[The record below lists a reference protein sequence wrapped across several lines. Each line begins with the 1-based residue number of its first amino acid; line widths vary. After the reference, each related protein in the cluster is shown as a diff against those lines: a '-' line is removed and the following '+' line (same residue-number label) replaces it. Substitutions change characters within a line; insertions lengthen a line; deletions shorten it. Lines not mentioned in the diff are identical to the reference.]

1 LQAVIVL
8 EETMSVFAAKHPFLT
23 AGVFAVLASLVSD
36 AAAQNAPPNFMGG
49 AAWLGGGSF
58 IEIPGSTP
66 TPVRQDPRHRYV
78 PNNTSEQPTYR
89 IGDVSNPNLKPWVA
103 AAMKKDNDE
112 VLAGKY
118 AYTARSSCAPGG
130 VPGFMI
136 FPAQPI
142 HFVQTPKQVWILY
155 QGNAEVRR
163 IHLGVPHTQNPKS
176 SFYGESV
183 GRYEGD
189 TLVIDT
195 IGLNNKTVLDAY
207 RTPHSDKLHVTE
219 RWRMVDG
226 GKTLEVQILV
236 EDPEAFNQPFQMMQ
250 RYERVPAN
258 WMEAICAEN
267 NGYFFQERIPTA
279 SAPDF

>member
-1 LQAVIVL
+1 MSIASHPSLLGGALSVL
-8 EETMSVFAAKHPFLT
+8 VVCALN
-23 AGVFAVLASLVSD
+23 SD
-36 AAAQNAPPNFMGG
+36 ALGQASPPDFTTG
-49 AAWLGGGSF
+49 AAWLGGGTF
-58 IEIPGSTP
+58 IEVPGSGP
-66 TPVRQDPRHRYV
+66 TPVRQDPRYRYV
-78 PNNTSEQPTYR
+78 PNNTNEQPTYR

-112 VLAGKY
+112 VIAGKY

-130 VPGFMI
+130 VPGFML

-142 HFVQTPKQVWILY
+142 YFIQAPNKVLMLY

-163 IHLGVPHTQNPKS
+163 IHMNVPHTANPKP

-219 RWRMVDG
+219 RWRIIEG
-226 GKTLEVQILV
+226 NSILEVTYTV
-236 EDPEAFNQPFQMMQ
+236 EDPDTFEKPWTAKQ
-250 RYERVPAN
+250 RFRRVP
-258 WMEAICAEN
+258 
-267 NGYFFQERIPTA
+267 TA
-279 SAPDF
+279 YTEEVCIEGNLVLHQWELHIADKADF

>member
-1 LQAVIVL
+1 
-8 EETMSVFAAKHPFLT
+8 MSGFSSTRLLASAALSALF
-23 AGVFAVLASLVSD
+23 LASLTSD
-36 AAAQNAPPNFMGG
+36 AGAQNARPNFMGS
-49 AAWLGGGSF
+49 AWLGGGTF
-58 IEIPGSTP
+58 REIPGSTP
-66 TPVRQDPRHRYV
+66 TPVRQDPRYRYV

-112 VLAGKY
+112 VIAGKY

-142 HFVQTPKQVWILY
+142 HFIQTPKQVWMLY

-163 IHLGVPHTQNPKS
+163 VYLDAQHTRNPKS

-195 IGLNNKTVLDAY
+195 IGLNDKTILDAY

-219 RWRMVDG
+219 RWRMIDG
-226 GKTLEVQILV
+226 GRTLEVLIRV
-236 EDPEAFNQPFQMMQ
+236 EDPDAFNQPFQMTQ
-250 RYERVPAN
+250 RYEQVPAN

>member
-1 LQAVIVL
+1 
-8 EETMSVFAAKHPFLT
+8 MSVFATRTLVLSV
-23 AGVFAVLASLVSD
+23 GLLSVLAVGSPGSD
-36 AAAQNAPPNFMGG
+36 ATAQNAPPNFMGG

-58 IEIPGSTP
+58 IEIQGSTP
-66 TPVRQDPRHRYV
+66 TPVRQDPRRRYV

-130 VPGFMI
+130 VPGFML

-142 HFVQTPKQVWILY
+142 HFIQTPKQVWILY

-163 IHLGVPHTQNPKS
+163 IHLDVQHTQNPKS

-195 IGLNNKTVLDAY
+195 IGLNDKTVLDAY

-226 GKTLEVQILV
+226 GKTLEVRIRV
-236 EDPEAFNQPFQMMQ
+236 EDPEAFNQPFEMMQ